1 MMFTEVKKI
10 QERII
15 VMRQKFRPMLGRI
28 AIDMPFGCPSKNVSH
43 IAVISET

>member
-15 VMRQKFRPMLGRI
+15 VMQQQFRPMLGRI
-28 AIDMPFGCPSKNVSH
+28 AIDMPFGCLGKNVNH
-43 IAVISET
+43 VVVISET